1 MTQTDFEMAL
11 LLAENARLQEE
22 NAGLR
27 IEIEDLLREAE
38 LDACHTAGLIAQ
50 IRALIAESDACTNRA
65 AHALLERTEYT
76 NAMTGEPMT
85 KTKAY
90 PLYRQGFDD
99 KAHELGIEEPESLR
113 A

>member
-11 LLAENARLQEE
+11 LQSENARLLEE

-27 IEIEDLLREAE
+27 AEIEDLLHEAD
-38 LDACHTAGLIAQ
+38 LDACHAAGLIAQ
-50 IRALIAESDACTNRA
+50 IKALIAESDACPNRA
-65 AHALLERTEYT
+65 AHALVERTEYT

-99 KAHELGIEEPESLR
+99 KAHELGIDDPESLR

>member
-1 MTQTDFEMAL
+1 MPQTDFEMAL
-11 LLAENARLQEE
+11 LLSENARLLDV
-22 NAGLR
+22 NASLR
-27 IEIEDLLREAE
+27 LEIDELLFEAE
-38 LDACHTAGLIAQ
+38 LDACHAAGLIAQ

-65 AHALLERTEYT
+65 AHTLLERTEYT
-76 NAMTGEPMT
+76 NSMSGEPMT

-99 KAHELGIEEPESLR
+99 KAHELGIDEPESLR

>member
-1 MTQTDFEMAL
+1 MTETDFEMAL
-11 LLAENARLQEE
+11 FLTENARLQEE
-22 NAGLR
+22 NASLR
-27 IEIEDLLREAE
+27 SEIDDLLVEAE
-38 LDACHTAGLIAQ
+38 LDACHAAGLVAQ
-50 IRALIAESDACTNRA
+50 IRALIAESDACPNRA

-76 NAMTGEPMT
+76 NSITGEPMT

-99 KAHELGIEEPESLR
+99 KARELEIDDPESLR